1 MGRLLAIDYG
11 NKRVG
16 LAISDPTQIIAKPY
30 KTVAYSDNEN
40 LLTQI
45 RTIISNKKIEKI
57 ILGLPLNMKGN
68 KSHQTNLTIE
78 FCDFLK
84 ENCDIPILIYD
95 ERLSSLSAKKSL
107 VLQGVKTGYNKARI
121 DETAAAIFLQQY
133 LDQNR

>member
-30 KTVAYSDNEN
+30 KTVTYSDNKN

-45 RTIISNKKIEKI
+45 RTIISSKKIEKI
-57 ILGLPLNMKGN
+57 ILGLPLNMKGK
-68 KSHQTNLTIE
+68 KSAQTNLTIE
-78 FCDFLK
+78 FSDFLK
-84 ENCDIPILIYD
+84 ENCDIPILMYD
-95 ERLSSLSAKKSL
+95 ERLSSISAKKSL
-107 VLQGVKTGYNKARI
+107 VFQGVKTGYNKARI